1 MDSKFIYTSLQ
12 LEPIQKNE
20 KVFKASDYR
29 FVQVIKNL
37 VIHNDLANSWAVIQ
51 SKKVI
56 SNILYTQLISI
67 ICIKFVWFGLFWFVV
82 LTKTWFLLN
91 FPWQEKKN
99 VIPMIRS
106 EWVQLLL
113 YNIP

>member
-37 VIHNDLANSWAVIQ
+37 VIHNDLANS
-51 SKKVI
+51 
-56 SNILYTQLISI
+56 
-67 ICIKFVWFGLFWFVV
+67 
-82 LTKTWFLLN
+82 
-91 FPWQEKKN
+91 
-99 VIPMIRS
+99 
-106 EWVQLLL
+106 
-113 YNIP
+113 